1 MSLLKYAAAAAIGY
15 FAGQPSGRRQLERLR
30 RRATEMVRSPQVE
43 DLKQRGKDIAGERAS
58 TVLNHVRRGSAES
71 QTAGDA
77 SGAASGAAGSQ
88 PSAGSSGEAG
98 FSGRTIAEERHAS
111 RTGNTPPAPVGR
123 FTDDESSTSGP

>member
-77 SGAASGAAGSQ
+77 SGAVGSQ
-88 PSAGSSGEAG
+88 PSGAVAGSSGETG
-98 FSGRTIAEERHAS
+98 FSGRTIAEERHAA
-111 RTGNTPPAPVGR
+111 RTGNTPPTPVGR